1 MGSLLLNVPDIDD
14 ADLVFNDDETRQIL
28 HFFWPS
34 QSATIGQ
41 MVIDTES
48 RRLAQTAL
56 VAAIDGSYAMGYV
69 EAMFR
74 TLARPGSGIK
84 AMGKKLAKRFVKHWW
99 KHATQND
106 LNDIQIY
113 ESVRAAIA
121 SALRRHFDGVSQG
134 VAMRRGARQFY
145 ARVQDTQRAWS

>member
-14 ADLVFNDDETRQIL
+14 ADLIFDVDETRQIL

-34 QSATIGQ
+34 LSSTIAQ
-41 MVIDTES
+41 MTIENDA

-84 AMGKKLAKRFVKHWW
+84 SMGKKLARRFVKHWW

-106 LNDIQIY
+106 LNDVRIY

-121 SALRRHFDGVSQG
+121 SALRRHFDGVAQG

-145 ARVQDTQRAWS
+145 ARVQETQRAWA